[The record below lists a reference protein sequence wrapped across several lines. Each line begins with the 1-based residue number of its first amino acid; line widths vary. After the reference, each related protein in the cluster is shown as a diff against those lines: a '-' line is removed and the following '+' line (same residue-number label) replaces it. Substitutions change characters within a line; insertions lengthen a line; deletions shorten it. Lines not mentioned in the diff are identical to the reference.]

1 MIELRRH
8 LDGFIQNF

>member
-8 LDGFIQNF
+8 LDGFIQKF